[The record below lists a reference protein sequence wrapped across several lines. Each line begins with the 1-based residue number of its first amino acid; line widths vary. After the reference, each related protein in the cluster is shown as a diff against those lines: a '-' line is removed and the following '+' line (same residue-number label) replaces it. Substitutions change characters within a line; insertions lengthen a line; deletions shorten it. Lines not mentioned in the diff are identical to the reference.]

1 MTAGPRSSDP
11 TLHCLAAHP
20 GTPQHRDSD
29 TRVSPGCPHGG
40 PEGRE
45 GPRPRLCLLGA
56 AVGTAPFLCL
66 TSEVSAGKLSPAVC
80 KHPFPLRRAACQA
93 PPAASLARS
102 RLTQAAR
109 PGTGLPPTGLPG
121 KLAGEGG
128 LLLHSGPSSLTTGL
142 QPPRV
147 PYPGPPTP
155 WPLLRSQ
162 EQSGTPHPAR
172 HWETPQEE
180 FRDAGETRQV
190 WGELRSLTGEQVSP
204 RLGDRPPLEVHLV
217 PGSQSH
223 PQPWLA
229 LRSPPLAPG
238 GQ

>member
-1 MTAGPRSSDP
+1 MAGPGSWRGCSDP
-11 TLHCLAAHP
+11 TLPCLVAHP
-20 GTPQHRDSD
+20 GVPQHGDSD
-29 TRVSPGCPHGG
+29 PQVSPGCPRGG

-109 PGTGLPPTGLPG
+109 PGTRLPPTRLPG

-128 LLLHSGPSSLTTGL
+128 LLLHSGPGSLTTGL

-147 PYPGPPTP
+147 PYPGPRTP

-162 EQSGTPHPAR
+162 EQSGTPPCPPRGDTSGGILGCWGDKASLGR
-172 HWETPQEE
+172 VEE
-180 FRDAGETRQV
+180 PYRGAGVPEA
-190 WGELRSLTGEQVSP
+190 WGQAAS
-204 RLGDRPPLEVHLV
+204 
-217 PGSQSH
+217 
-223 PQPWLA
+223 
-229 LRSPPLAPG
+229 
-238 GQ
+238 